1 MSSTKTKNNS
11 QEGKNGV
18 NNVLNCTLTQQRN
31 GYAEIKIKNN
41 EHKLSTMPDGIALL
55 FFFLS
60 HIHFSNRIIQMHRK
74 SQCLVH
80 IISTARI
87 IIDALLDLHILFF

>member
-1 MSSTKTKNNS
+1 LHINAT
-11 QEGKNGV
+11 E
-18 NNVLNCTLTQQRN
+18 RN
-31 GYAEIKIKNN
+31 GNVEEKNQWCN
-41 EHKLSTMPDGIALL
+41 EYKLSAMPDGIALL

-80 IISTARI
+80 IIRTARI

>member
-1 MSSTKTKNNS
+1 M
-11 QEGKNGV
+11 
-18 NNVLNCTLTQQRN
+18 NNVLNCTLTQLREMEMSKKRIN
-31 GYAEIKIKNN
+31 GN
-41 EHKLSTMPDGIALL
+41 EYKLSAMPDGIALL